1 MKFLFPLIG
10 YLSSSIPYGFIIAKI
25 KGKDIR
31 NFGSGNIG
39 ATNVFRFDK
48 KLGVITGILD
58 ILKSFVPTFLALK
71 FSDFFIASITGLLGI
86 LGHAFTP
93 FLRFKGGKSV
103 SCTFGAYL
111 ALSPL
116 QFLISFIFFI
126 ILLFLTKIASI
137 SSILSIFLLSLLI
150 FIFKFPLYFKIL
162 TFFIFLLIL
171 FLHRENIKRIIKGEE
186 KRLKF

>member
-1 MKFLFPLIG
+1 MKFLFPLLG
-10 YLSSSIPYGFIIAKI
+10 YLSCSIPFGFIIAKI

-39 ATNVFRFDK
+39 ATNLFRFDK
-48 KLGVITGILD
+48 KLGIVTGILD
-58 ILKSFVPTFLALK
+58 ILKSFIPTFLALK
-71 FSDFFIASITGLLGI
+71 FSDFFIASITALLGI

-103 SCTFGAYL
+103 SCTFGAYIV
-111 ALSPL
+111 LSPL
-116 QFLISFIFFI
+116 QFLISFIFFF
-126 ILLFLTKIASI
+126 ILLFLTKTASI
-137 SSILSIFLLSLLI
+137 SSIFSIFLLLVLI
-150 FIFKFPLYFKIL
+150 FIFNFPLYFKII

-186 KRLKF
+186 RKLKF

>member
-1 MKFLFPLIG
+1 MKLLFPLIG

-48 KLGVITGILD
+48 KLGIITGILD

-116 QFLISFIFFI
+116 QFLISFIFYYNPV
-126 ILLFLTKIASI
+126 LFLGSREPDDSHRT
-137 SSILSIFLLSLLI
+137 LPDLLSLLWWLDAMVDAVPQ
-150 FIFKFPLYFKIL
+150 KMYQKI
-162 TFFIFLLIL
+162 T
-171 FLHRENIKRIIKGEE
+171 
-186 KRLKF
+186 